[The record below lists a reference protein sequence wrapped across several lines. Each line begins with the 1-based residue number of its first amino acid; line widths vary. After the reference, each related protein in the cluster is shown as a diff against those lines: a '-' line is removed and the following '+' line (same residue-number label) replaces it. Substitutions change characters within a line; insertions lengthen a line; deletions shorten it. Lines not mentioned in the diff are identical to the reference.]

1 MRLMSEFEAAYLKV
15 LRTGELERRVEEA
28 RGMLEECRL
37 CGRECRVNRLESF
50 KGAACRTG
58 RKAVVSSFNAHF
70 GEEDPLVGE
79 HGSGT
84 IFFTNC
90 NLHCQYC
97 QNYEISQMGEGRE
110 VEPEE
115 LAAMML
121 HLQGRGCHN
130 VNFVSPTH
138 VVPQI
143 LEALLIAA
151 EKGLTVPLVHNTG
164 GYDSLEAL
172 RLLDGIVDIYMP
184 DMKYADEET
193 GRKYSKVKQYPQVNQ
208 AAVREMHRQVGDLL
222 MDECGIAQRGLL
234 VRHLVLPNGL
244 AGTGEIVRFLSQ
256 EVSLNSYLNVMSQY
270 RPTYKAHEY
279 MEIDRPPSA
288 EELQEAVD
296 LAREAGLHRLDER
309 RQRLLWLLR

>member
-1 MRLMSEFEAAYLKV
+1 MSEFEAAYLKV

-37 CGRECRVNRLESF
+37 CGRECRVNRLESS

-208 AAVREMHRQVGDLL
+208 AAVREMHRQVGDLVT
-222 MDECGIAQRGLL
+222 DELGIAQRGLL

-296 LAREAGLHRLDER
+296 LAREAGLHHLDER

>member
-1 MRLMSEFEAAYLKV
+1 MPGFEAAYLEL

-28 RGMLEECRL
+28 RSMLEECRL
-37 CGRECRVNRLESF
+37 CGRECRVDRLESS

-58 RKAVVSSFNAHF
+58 HRAVVSSFNAHF
-70 GEEDPLVGE
+70 GEEDPLVGD

-90 NLHCQYC
+90 NLACQYC

-110 VEPEE
+110 VDPEE

-143 LEALLIAA
+143 LEALLLAA

-164 GYDSLEAL
+164 GYDSLDAL
-172 RLLDGIVDIYMP
+172 RLLDRIVDIYMP

-208 AAVREMHRQVGDLL
+208 AAVKEMHRQVGDLT
-222 MDECGIAQRGLL
+222 MDERGIAQRGLL
-234 VRHLVLPNGL
+234 VRHLVLPHGL

-256 EVSLNSYLNVMSQY
+256 EVSPDTYLNVMSQY
-270 RPTYKAHEY
+270 RPTYKAREY
-279 MEIDRPPSA
+279 AEIDRSPSA

-296 LAREAGLHRLDER
+296 LAFEAGLHRLDER
-309 RQRLLWLLR
+309 KQRFVWLLR